1 MTDPRMSVGVPEM
14 DGEHELQLEV
24 VRALEASVGSRDRS
38 RALDLL
44 RKLEDITNAHFLAEQ
59 LLMRQHAYPAY
70 QAHQQEHDRLIGE
83 LATLKSALEEGWE
96 ATPRLDTWSVELWL
110 LRHIQSSDR
119 ALAAFLTD
127 RRTPPRPTTDEETA

>member
-1 MTDPRMSVGVPEM
+1 MTDPRVSVGVPEI
-14 DGEHELQLEV
+14 DGEHELQLEI
-24 VRALEASVGSRDRS
+24 VRGLEASVGSRDRT

-44 RKLEDITNAHFLAEQ
+44 RRLEDVTNAHFLAEQ

-70 QAHQQEHDRLIGE
+70 QEHQQEHDRLIAE

-96 ATPRLDTWSVELWL
+96 ATARLDPGAVELWL

-119 ALAAFLTD
+119 ALAEFLTGQKTSPG
-127 RRTPPRPTTDEETA
+127 RRSETG